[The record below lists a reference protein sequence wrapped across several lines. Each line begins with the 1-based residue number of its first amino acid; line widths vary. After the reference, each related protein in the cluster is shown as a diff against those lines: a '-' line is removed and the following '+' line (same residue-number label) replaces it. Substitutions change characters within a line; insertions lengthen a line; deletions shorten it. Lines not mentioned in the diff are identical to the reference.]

1 MTSVRLEP
9 CNENLEPQLAAFR
22 SWYAALGD
30 ALVAS
35 KPLPPPQDRD
45 AEGEARLL
53 ACVRKAVRGSD
64 EQTVTAGLVLL
75 WTSQHLDNLRRLE
88 GRLAEHA
95 RTAHGLAPH

>member
-1 MTSVRLEP
+1 MDDDTRHAIKVLNRP
-9 CNENLEPQLAAFR
+9 KIGP
-22 SWYAALGD
+22 
-30 ALVAS
+30 S